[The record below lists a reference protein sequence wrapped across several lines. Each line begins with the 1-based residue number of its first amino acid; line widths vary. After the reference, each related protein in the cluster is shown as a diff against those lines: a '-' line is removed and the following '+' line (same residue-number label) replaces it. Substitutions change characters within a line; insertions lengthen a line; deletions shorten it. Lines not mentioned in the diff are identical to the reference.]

1 MEMAMKQL
9 KTTELA
15 CSRWLAHVHLRNGN
29 KVQVHI
35 NRASPIDAE
44 GAMKVARNAAKFGK
58 VAHLLPVGRC
68 HAYADREFD
77 E

>member
-1 MEMAMKQL
+1 MEMDMNQL
-9 KTTELA
+9 NNQELA
-15 CSRWLAHVHLRNGN
+15 CSRWLAHVSLQNGN

-58 VAHLLPVGRC
+58 VAHLHPVGPC
-68 HAYADREFD
+68 HAYADTDFNE
-77 E
+77 